1 MAPGPLA
8 GSPLRR
14 FCGLSR
20 GPRAKAPT
28 ATPTTTP
35 RHPPRAP
42 LPLPPLPRCPSR
54 LPPSPL
60 PPRAPPALQAPSP
73 AVNAPERAPLIDGE
87 ARLSLGRRALRVL
100 LAGTLGGALVSAAGI
115 LGHELATG
123 ELWRV
128 TDVTFAGQVNA
139 TEPALRH
146 LANVRVGT
154 HLFELDL
161 QRVVLDVERHPW
173 VRRAEARRVL
183 PATIEVVV
191 EEHAPVLILAL
202 DRMWYVNAMG
212 EPFKLAT
219 TEDLDYP
226 VLTGLSPRLAEEHPS
241 LAAAVVQGALEV
253 LEATDGHSTVGPE
266 HSSEINFDPHHG
278 YTLVLRNG
286 SQLLLGFTDPERSLR
301 RLDRLTA
308 NGLDLTTA
316 QRVDLDAPRIA
327 LVSPLVDPSV
337 PIPLPPPPDLP
348 PSSAPELQ

>member
-1 MAPGPLA
+1 M
-8 GSPLRR
+8 
-14 FCGLSR
+14 
-20 GPRAKAPT
+20 
-28 ATPTTTP
+28 
-35 RHPPRAP
+35 
-42 LPLPPLPRCPSR
+42 
-54 LPPSPL
+54 
-60 PPRAPPALQAPSP
+60 
-73 AVNAPERAPLIDGE
+73 NAPERAPLIDGE
-87 ARLSLGRRALRVL
+87 ARQPLARRALRVL
-100 LAGTLGGALVSAAGI
+100 LAGLIGGAVVSATGI

-128 TDVTFAGQVNA
+128 TDITFAGQVNA
-139 TEPALRH
+139 SEPALRH

-183 PATIEVVV
+183 PATIEVLV
-191 EEHAPVLILAL
+191 EEHAPVMILAL

-226 VLTGLSPRLAEEHPS
+226 VLTGLSPRLADEHPA
-241 LAAAVVQGALEV
+241 LAAAVVSGALAV

-266 HSSEINFDPHHG
+266 HSSEIHFDPHHG

-286 SQLLLGFTDPERSLR
+286 SQLLLGFTDPDRSLR
-301 RLDRLTA
+301 RLDRLVA
-308 NGLDLTTA
+308 NGLDLA
-316 QRVDLDAPRIA
+316 SPQRVDLDAPRIA

-337 PIPLPPPPDLP
+337 PIPLPEPPPDLP